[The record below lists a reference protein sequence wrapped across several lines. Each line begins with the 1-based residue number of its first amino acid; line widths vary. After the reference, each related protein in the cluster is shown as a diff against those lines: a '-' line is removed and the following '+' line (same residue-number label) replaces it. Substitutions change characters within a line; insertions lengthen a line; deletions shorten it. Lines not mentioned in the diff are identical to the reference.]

1 MQQDTHVMQQD
12 TRVMQQ
18 DTCYEAG
25 HTCYAAGHVLC
36 SRTHMLRSGT
46 QGYTRTQAAQVGT
59 AEHWETLLDPE
70 DAVCTLMLF
79 IRLNSVLF

>member
-1 MQQDTHVMQQD
+1 M
-12 TRVMQQ
+12 
-18 DTCYEAG
+18 
-25 HTCYAAGHVLC
+25 LC
-36 SRTHMLRSGT
+36 SGT

-70 DAVCTLMLF
+70 DAVCMLMLF